1 MKDIKL
7 YYTEQGAGEPLIL
20 LHGNGEDGTYFKEQL
35 AFFSKTHRVI
45 AVDTRGHGQSP
56 RGERP
61 FCLETFA
68 DDLSDFLD
76 ERGIPQASLLGF
88 SDGGN
93 IALLFALKYP
103 QKVKKLI
110 LNGANLDP
118 KGVKLSVQMPIV
130 LGYRMASLLA
140 KFDKKAV
147 AKKELLGLMATQ
159 PHISP
164 AELEGIT
171 APALVIVGDHD
182 MIKPAHS
189 RLIAERLPYG
199 EYCEIPGSHFI
210 AAENSDA
217 FNRAVADFLAE
228 KNIG

>member
-1 MKDIKL
+1 MTPTGGMLFTCDASIRKETVMKDIKL
-7 YYTEQGAGEPLIL
+7 YYTEQGVGEPLIL

-103 QKVKKLI
+103 Q
-110 LNGANLDP
+110 
-118 KGVKLSVQMPIV
+118 
-130 LGYRMASLLA
+130 R
-140 KFDKKAV
+140 
-147 AKKELLGLMATQ
+147 
-159 PHISP
+159 
-164 AELEGIT
+164 
-171 APALVIVGDHD
+171 
-182 MIKPAHS
+182 
-189 RLIAERLPYG
+189 
-199 EYCEIPGSHFI
+199 
-210 AAENSDA
+210 
-217 FNRAVADFLAE
+217 
-228 KNIG
+228 